1 MLWVVSNDSRGCR
14 RMVDYP
20 IHSNLTIRLGKR
32 GGIRLHHTVGVR
44 GDDRV
49 GVSNGCDITG
59 SCAVVVGDDTFVL
72 FLTGLDEGSFCPE
85 IL

>member
-1 MLWVVSNDSRGCR
+1 MPPDRGLAGPFEPDDSAG
-14 RMVDYP
+14 
-20 IHSNLTIRLGKR
+20 NT
-32 GGIRLHHTVGVR
+32 GGTSARIMPPASE

-49 GVSNGCDITG
+49 GVSNGCVITG

>member
-1 MLWVVSNDSRGCR
+1 
-14 RMVDYP
+14 MVDYP

-32 GGIRLHHTVGVR
+32 GGASVCIIPSVSE

>member
-1 MLWVVSNDSRGCR
+1 MSE
-14 RMVDYP
+14 
-20 IHSNLTIRLGKR
+20 
-32 GGIRLHHTVGVR
+32 

-72 FLTGLDEGSFCPE
+72 FLTGLDEGLSALKFCDCN
-85 IL
+85 